1 MSVTTET
8 LTKEQARQ
16 RRYRSSPKGIAAGIK
31 YRTSDR
37 GRSLNRD
44 RSARY
49 RILNKDKIALR
60 TIKYRKTEKG
70 KAVNRQAALKYAK
83 SPHGRFIS
91 QISNRINKHSRRV
104 ATPTGS
110 NVRLII
116 QFERSFRKKKRVRC
130 FWCRS
135 YVSPKGAHLDHI
147 IPISKGGLHEIENVC
162 VSCAHCNLVKKAKDL
177 IRWNGELSEPVL
189 L

>member
-1 MSVTTET
+1 MSATTET

-16 RRYRSSPKGIAAGIK
+16 RRYRDSPKGIATGIK
-31 YRTSDR
+31 YRTSAI
-37 GRSLNRD
+37 GRELNRL
-44 RSARY
+44 RTIRY
-49 RILNKDKIALR
+49 RVHNKDKIALR
-60 TIKYRKTEKG
+60 AVKYSKTEKG
-70 KAVNRQAALKYAK
+70 KLVSRKAALKYAK
-83 SPHGRFIS
+83 SSHGRFMS
-91 QISNRINKHSRRV
+91 QITNRINKHSRRV
-104 ATPTGS
+104 AKSAATS
-110 NVRLII
+110 VRLII

-135 YVSPKGAHLDHI
+135 YVSPKSAHLDHI

-177 IRWNGELSEPVL
+177 TRWNGELAEPVL